1 MKKSILMITPESK
14 EIYNFRKNQFNN
26 FIQITMPYLA
36 GFIDESCYDITL
48 IDEYNQKIPW
58 EKHFDLVAITV

>member
-48 IDEYNQKIPW
+48 IDDIIRRYRGRNILTLLP
-58 EKHFDLVAITV
+58 